1 MNNNQQNKATV
12 MLTVDAG
19 NISVSTL
26 DLAVAM
32 AASVQTR
39 LHGLF
44 IESEDLL
51 RTASLPF
58 TREISVTTAREHP
71 TDYDKMQRSLH
82 NMAEQFRQ
90 SLERAA
96 QASQI
101 PWSFDCVRGVTEE
114 VRFSPRP
121 DISYLIIDES
131 AGWRAS
137 PKAYQSLRRVL
148 LIENQSPNMI
158 NALNVV
164 IQNFQQ
170 EKVEVTAIAAADT
183 GIEKNTELQQHIKNA
198 DQSVIMLELE
208 RGQLTKV
215 LSQAGTMFDYAICSR
230 HEDDQNRRRILDSL
244 QCPVIMVS

>member
-1 MNNNQQNKATV
+1 MNNKPQNKAAV

-26 DLAVAM
+26 ALAVAI
-32 AASVQTR
+32 AASVKTR

-51 RTASLPF
+51 RAASLPF

-90 SLERAA
+90 SLEQAA

-101 PWSFDCVRGVTEE
+101 PWSFDYVRGVTDEI
-114 VRFSPRP
+114 RFSSRP
-121 DISYLIIDES
+121 DISYLIVDES
-131 AGWRAS
+131 VGWRAS
-137 PKAYQSLRRVL
+137 PKVHQSLRRVL
-148 LIENQSPNMI
+148 LIENQSPSLI

-164 IQNFQQ
+164 IQNTQQ
-170 EKVEVTAIAAADT
+170 EKVEITAIAPADT
-183 GIEKNTELQQHIKNA
+183 GIEKNTDLQQYIKNA
-198 DQSVIMLELE
+198 DQSVVMQELE

-230 HEDDQNRRRILDSL
+230 HEDDQSRRLILNSL